1 MIAFVIPGLPI
12 AQPRQRSRVM
22 AMGGRFISQNYTP
35 AKAPVNEFK
44 AAVRMACAAVH
55 HGEPLVGPLSVTLRF
70 IFPRPKCLTFR
81 SKPMPRVP
89 RQGKPDIDNLLK
101 SVADALNGLLW
112 RDDAQ
117 IVGAFVTKWIAAG
130 DEQPRTEVQVE
141 TLEP

>member
-1 MIAFVIPGLPI
+1 MITFTIPGLPV

-22 AMGGRFISQNYTP
+22 AAGGRFISQNYTP
-35 AKAPVNEFK
+35 ADSPVQSFK
-44 AAVRMACAAVH
+44 AAVRMAAAAAYC
-55 HGEPLVGPLSVTLRF
+55 GEPLAGPLSVTLRF
-70 IFPRPKCLTFR
+70 IFPRPKGLMFR

-130 DEQPRTEVQVE
+130 GEQPRTEVQVE
-141 TLEP
+141 AVT